1 MKKKLVP
8 IVLGACVAVSLVMW
22 ILKPI
27 PNGHGYEYGFQLS
40 AALLALWSLYA
51 AGPRLIFKKGILVFV
66 MLCGLGL
73 GLRSL
78 MTTKPDPEIVRA
90 YGSVFET
97 LDSGKNPYTAGTIF
111 HLTESHEP
119 AFGNFNYPPLE
130 IWPYYLA
137 SRIAGTWN
145 LTVLTITLLL
155 IQALSCFI
163 LIRMFP
169 RIRLVYLLPFLS
181 VFLLGEVK
189 TNPAMTLLLTALIL
203 FFVKRESEKPRPMHR
218 YIIAVLFG
226 LGLLTKFMII
236 PLIAAYYWNQFNPR
250 NLRSLV
256 RIGVDVSIALATC
269 ALFMM
274 PFGVAAVI
282 KSTILFNLVLKDR
295 AVLTTF
301 FPNVLSGLF
310 SWLGLS
316 GLYSVAAV
324 AALGV
329 SVLIAPRLGRFT
341 AMLTAAFTFL
351 LVAPTPEPQF
361 VPLMLFFVVAARCT
375 ISEEQGHLIPGVW
388 KELPSERAAA
398 APSGFRARRWWSPEP
413 RSGAGA
419 NQPGRPGLWARIR
432 TRIQQD

>member
-8 IVLGACVAVSLVMW
+8 FVLGACVTVSLVMW
-22 ILKPI
+22 ILKPV
-27 PNGHGYEYGFQLS
+27 PHGHGYAYAVQLS
-40 AALLALWSLYA
+40 VALLAIGSLYA
-51 AGPRLIFKKGILVFV
+51 AGARLMFKKGILIVV
-66 MLCGLGL
+66 LLCGLGL
-73 GLRSL
+73 GLTNL
-78 MTTKPDPEIVRA
+78 ITTRPNPEIVRA
-90 YGSVFET
+90 YGTVFEA

-111 HLTESHEP
+111 HLNESHEP

-137 SRIAGTWN
+137 FRIAGRWN
-145 LTVLTITLLL
+145 LAVLTITLLL

-169 RIRLVYLLPFLS
+169 RIRPVYLLPYLS

-203 FFVKRESEKPRPMHR
+203 WAVKRESERPRPIHR
-218 YIIAVLFG
+218 YLIAVLFG

-236 PLIAAYYWNQFNPR
+236 PLMAAYYWNQFNPKS
-250 NLRSLV
+250 LRSLV

-269 ALFMM
+269 VAFMM
-274 PFGVAAVI
+274 PFGVAAVV
-282 KSTILFNLVLKDR
+282 KNTVLFNLILKDR

-310 SWLGLS
+310 SWVGLS
-316 GLYSVAAV
+316 GLYSAAAV

-329 SVLIAPRLGRFT
+329 SVLIAPRLGRFP

-361 VPLMLFFVVAARCT
+361 VPLVLFLVIAARCM
-375 ISEEQGHLIPGVW
+375 ISEEEGQVMPGVW
-388 KELPSERAAA
+388 KESPPERTP
-398 APSGFRARRWWSPEP
+398 APA
-413 RSGAGA
+413 
-419 NQPGRPGLWARIR
+419 
-432 TRIQQD
+432 